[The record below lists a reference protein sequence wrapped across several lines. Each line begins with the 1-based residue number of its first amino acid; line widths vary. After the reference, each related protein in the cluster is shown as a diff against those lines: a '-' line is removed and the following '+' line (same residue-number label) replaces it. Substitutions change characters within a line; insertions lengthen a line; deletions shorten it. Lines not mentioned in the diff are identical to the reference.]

1 MLRQKLPG
9 ASCEVAVELDHM
21 LLQAK
26 MEMQVGKKR
35 TSARD
40 ARRFYIHVVSLM
52 CKWTL
57 QLLSLANYAKRVL
70 ITLLS
75 IYIIPSNSS
84 WLSLL

>member
-1 MLRQKLPG
+1 MLWQKLPR

-26 MEMQVGKKR
+26 MEIQVGKKR

-52 CKWTL
+52 CK
-57 QLLSLANYAKRVL
+57 
-70 ITLLS
+70 
-75 IYIIPSNSS
+75 
-84 WLSLL
+84 